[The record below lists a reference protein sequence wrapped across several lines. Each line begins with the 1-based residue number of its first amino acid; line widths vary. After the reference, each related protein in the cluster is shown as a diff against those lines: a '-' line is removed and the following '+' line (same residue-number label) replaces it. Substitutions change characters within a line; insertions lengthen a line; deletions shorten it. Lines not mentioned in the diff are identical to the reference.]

1 MALKGK
7 LSRLKKHMNLQPNET
22 SPPQNEVK
30 EDLTVRE
37 EEVVPF
43 IDEWKNN
50 ATVPKWFEDQ
60 YTLIRE
66 VRYPID
72 TKHGIY
78 HFSELKTVVEKWQDY
93 HIPHPLSSN
102 GREQN
107 ELLFFDTETTGLSSG
122 AGNRIFLLG
131 YGQVTEK
138 EVIVRQYFLPGPEAE
153 VAFYHHFLTDVNDMK
168 NLVTYNGKAFDW
180 PQVKTRHTFVR
191 SQVPQLPKFGHYDLL
206 HAARRLWKEQLPSCK
221 LSIVESDIL
230 GFSRVEDTP
239 GYLAPMLYFDF
250 LQEQDPGLVKG
261 IIQHHEWD
269 ILSLITL
276 YVHMSKL
283 IFNAWEE
290 DSSSS
295 IHPVEKYEIARW
307 YKYLGEK
314 EAAKKLYESVSLT
327 TDPIQPKAILALAH
341 IKKQRK
347 EYEEALL
354 LFNKLIDQNEYLI
367 ESAIEVSKLMEHH
380 FKEIDQALEYST
392 LAYDALT
399 EGFVRKNKKE
409 EKLENELIK
418 RKERLKRKKKST

>member
-1 MALKGK
+1 MALKGR
-7 LSRLKKHMNLQPNET
+7 LSRLRKHMNLQPNET

-30 EDLTVRE
+30 EDLTARQK
-37 EEVVPF
+37 EVVPF
-43 IDEWKNN
+43 IDEWRNN

-131 YGQVTEK
+131 YGQVTDK

-221 LSIVESDIL
+221 LSIVESDVL
-230 GFSRVEDTP
+230 GFTRVEDTP

-250 LQEQDPGLVKG
+250 LQEQDPGFVKG

-276 YVHMSKL
+276 YVHLSKL
-283 IFNAWEE
+283 IFKAWEE
-290 DSSSS
+290 GPSS

-307 YKYLGEK
+307 YEYIGEK
-314 EAAKKLYESVSLT
+314 EAAKELYESVSHT
-327 TDPIQPKAILALAH
+327 ADPVQWKATLALAH
-341 IKKQRK
+341 IRKQRK
-347 EYEEALL
+347 ESEEAFL
-354 LFNKLIDQNEYLI
+354 LFNKLIDHNEHVI
-367 ESAIEVSKLMEHH
+367 ECAIENSKLMEHH
-380 FKEIDQALEYST
+380 FKKMDQALDYSN
-392 LAYDALT
+392 LAYETLT
-399 EGFVRKNKKE
+399 EGLIRYEKE
-409 EKLENELIK
+409 KKLENELLK
-418 RKERLKRKKKST
+418 RIERLKTKLNN